1 MLQNI
6 KGILIGL
13 TEEGDAEETS
23 TARLRVFPGAAGE
36 RPRHGP
42 SRVLEASDAL
52 SSAISRRG

>member
-13 TEEGDAEETS
+13 TEEGAAEETS
-23 TARLRVFPGAAGE
+23 TALATVFPGAAGE

-42 SRVLEASDAL
+42 SRVLEAS
-52 SSAISRRG
+52 S